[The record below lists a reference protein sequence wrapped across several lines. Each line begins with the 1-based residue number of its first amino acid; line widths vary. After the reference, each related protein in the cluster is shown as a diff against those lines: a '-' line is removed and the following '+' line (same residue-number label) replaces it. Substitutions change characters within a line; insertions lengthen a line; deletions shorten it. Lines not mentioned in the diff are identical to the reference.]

1 MFRSVAV
8 GIIIRALLCNESR
21 TRVRTQRKSLGRDRL
36 KTLALRLLNETEGQ
50 DLIEYALLAALIAL
64 AATLG
69 MTALATGI
77 NNKFTAIS
85 STLAS

>member
-1 MFRSVAV
+1 M
-8 GIIIRALLCNESR
+8 
-21 TRVRTQRKSLGRDRL
+21 
-36 KTLALRLLNETEGQ
+36 KTLALRLLNETDGQ

-64 AATLG
+64 GATLG

-85 STLAS
+85 TTLAS